1 MSIGGRDWKAMW
13 LGLLEASLLVTALF
27 SFATSFDEWHR
38 LLELF
43 SHFRLQYLV
52 IAALLTCAFL
62 FLRWPGYI
70 VLGLATIA
78 VNAWHVAAWYLPVAH
93 SPVADSD
100 IRILH
105 ANILV
110 SNDSSDRFFM
120 AVTKADPD
128 IVVMQE
134 ATPEW
139 LSSLGSLDSIY
150 PYKLVESRNDPFG
163 IALYSKYPF
172 ESSVVNA
179 AEPFGF
185 PQIIA
190 TAVIDEKRLHI
201 LSAHPANPV
210 GASNASGRN
219 LQLDGLAELAAR
231 TPSPLVVIGDLNIT
245 MWAHHYRLF
254 EDKSGL
260 RNARLGFG
268 IKPTWPLF
276 LPFAMIP
283 IDQCLVSDDIEVT
296 DFTTG
301 PNIGSD
307 HLPIVVTL
315 RLH

>member
-70 VLGLATIA
+70 LLGLATIA
-78 VNAWHVAAWYLPVAH
+78 VNAWHVAPWYLPVEH

-185 PQIIA
+185 PQTCCTHTVA
-190 TAVIDEKRLHI
+190 TRRNRRPEYHD
-201 LSAHPANPV
+201 V
-210 GASNASGRN
+210 GTPLPLVRG
-219 LQLDGLAELAAR
+219 QKQTQER
-231 TPSPLVVIGDLNIT
+231 TPGFRHQTDLAIVL
-245 MWAHHYRLF
+245 AFR
-254 EDKSGL
+254 D
-260 RNARLGFG
+260 
-268 IKPTWPLF
+268 
-276 LPFAMIP
+276 
-283 IDQCLVSDDIEVT
+283 DSDRPVPR
-296 DFTTG
+296 F
-301 PNIGSD
+301 
-307 HLPIVVTL
+307 
-315 RLH
+315 R